1 MEIDSIINNI
11 FREIDGYNSGRIEA
25 TTYLGDLQIADLRIQ
40 SLIREKDVELS
51 RLRDEILSLRK
62 LKSTVNNSDAHARTI
77 QVLQDENSKLKT
89 EINALRVERG
99 SPELISSYKVQI
111 QSLNDRILELEQEKS
126 NLKAEL
132 INLRNE
138 YEVRLTVQNFN
149 SQVDIK
155 KSSVTDYNDARAS
168 DVSGM
173 RSTEGRNNA
182 NMTSPVQKYN
192 INSGISSPK
201 DEGFGIKMVD
211 SKIEPSSTA
220 KTPTYGL
227 TDSRQ
232 SGASSSSKEAQGSSY
247 GINPNTVTSTY
258 QTPASSYQSSSVS
271 GNSGVYGATSLSGSG
286 VKYQPYQSGTSNTQN
301 VPTYQAGS
309 SGVYQSGTY
318 QSGTGTGSGVY
329 QAGSGSG
336 VYQAGSG
343 SGVYQSGTS
352 GVSATGGSSGAAY
365 QSGSSYQS
373 GTYQSGTSGTYQAGT
388 TGATGTYQAGNYQP
402 YQSGSSFSSSSGY
415 QAGSYRPST
424 TGTSGTTGQSSTGQY
439 QSSYKYEK
447 K

>member
-1 MEIDSIINNI
+1 
-11 FREIDGYNSGRIEA
+11 
-25 TTYLGDLQIADLRIQ
+25 
-40 SLIREKDVELS
+40 
-51 RLRDEILSLRK
+51 
-62 LKSTVNNSDAHARTI
+62 
-77 QVLQDENSKLKT
+77 
-89 EINALRVERG
+89 
-99 SPELISSYKVQI
+99 
-111 QSLNDRILELEQEKS
+111 
-126 NLKAEL
+126 
-132 INLRNE
+132 
-138 YEVRLTVQNFN
+138 
-149 SQVDIK
+149 
-155 KSSVTDYNDARAS
+155 
-168 DVSGM
+168 
-173 RSTEGRNNA
+173 
-182 NMTSPVQKYN
+182 MTSPVQKYN

-232 SGASSSSKEAQGSSY
+232 SGNSSSSKEAQGSSY

-271 GNSGVYGATSLSGSG
+271 GSSGVYGATSLSGSG

-318 QSGTGTGSGVY
+318 QSGSGTGSGI
-329 QAGSGSG
+329 
-336 VYQAGSG
+336 YQAGSG

-352 GVSATGGSSGAAY
+352 ATGGSSGAV
-365 QSGSSYQS
+365 YQS
-373 GTYQSGTSGTYQAGT
+373 GTSYQSGTYQAGT
-388 TGATGTYQAGNYQP
+388 TGTTGTYQAGSYQP
-402 YQSGSSFSSSSGY
+402 YQSGSGFTSSYQSST
-415 QAGSYRPST
+415 YRPST
-424 TGTSGTTGQSSTGQY
+424 TGTSGTSGQSSTGQY